1 MRIVSIQTS
10 IKQTSTGKDPGP
22 SPNTSKL
29 CRVETFDVIMDY
41 LMVQLSEPQFIDIPI
56 SFEVHQDLQD
66 SFISLG

>member
-1 MRIVSIQTS
+1 
-10 IKQTSTGKDPGP
+10 
-22 SPNTSKL
+22 
-29 CRVETFDVIMDY
+29 VETFDVIMDY